1 MVLNLGG
8 IESAA
13 IPPLHSPATPYL
25 PNLAWEL
32 SPPPSLRLL
41 DEGMVLVCYLPA
53 PLLNRLQL
61 LSPL

>member
-1 MVLNLGG
+1 MGVL
-8 IESAA
+8 
-13 IPPLHSPATPYL
+13 PPKVLLQDLLKKGRPC
-25 PNLAWEL
+25 LAWEL